1 MGVTDQAGDIV
12 KSITDSFKDNPACL
26 AAILLAAMF
35 SVLTYFNMQQEA
47 ERSQQRYL
55 QVVGLC
61 WNNTNAA
68 SGAPRAAP
76 PLQ

>member
-47 ERSQQRYL
+47 ERSQQRYM

-61 WNNTNAA
+61 WNTNT